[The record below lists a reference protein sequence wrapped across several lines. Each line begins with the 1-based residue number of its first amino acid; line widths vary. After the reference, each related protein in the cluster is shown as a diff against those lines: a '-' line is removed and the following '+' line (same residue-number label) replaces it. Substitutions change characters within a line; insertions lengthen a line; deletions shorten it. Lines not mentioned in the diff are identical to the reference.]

1 MVFEADFAYSSTT
14 RDYDKPR
21 ANNRYVLEPENFQ
34 AKLVVQSNKNK
45 NFSYRVQWN
54 KFNYF
59 KEDFNER
66 KSQNRIYIS
75 TLYRFSDRFSLEL
88 KSNHIDFKDDIGYL
102 DTLNENIY
110 FGRRNIK
117 SVENNIDFSYFF
129 DSKKWVNL
137 KLRNYWS
144 RAKYDNSL
152 FLLSENGKRTQVDYS
167 LLDFN
172 PNTNFNIWNLD
183 ISFEWWF
190 APGSNMILLY
200 RNQLFNSDNS
210 VGLDYLQSLN
220 NLFDFNAQHQLSLR
234 INYLIN
240 LNRKKNKL

>member
-21 ANNRYVLEPENFQ
+21 TNNRYIEEPENFQ
-34 AKLVVQSNKNK
+34 VKLVVQSNKNK

-54 KFNYF
+54 KFDYF

-75 TLYRFSDRFSLEL
+75 TLYRFSNRFSLEL
-88 KSNHIDFKDDIGYL
+88 KSNHIDFKGDIGYL
-102 DTLNENIY
+102 ETINEDIY

-117 SVENNIDFSYFF
+117 SLENNIDFSYFF

-152 FLLSENGKRTQVDYS
+152 FLLNVNGKRTQVDYS
-167 LLDFN
+167 LLEFN

-200 RNQLFNSDNS
+200 RNQLFNNDNS

-234 INYLIN
+234 INYLIDF
-240 LNRKKNKL
+240 NRKTNIL

>member
-1 MVFEADFAYSSTT
+1 MYK
-14 RDYDKPR
+14 R
-21 ANNRYVLEPENFQ
+21 Q
-34 AKLVVQSNKNK
+34 
-45 NFSYRVQWN
+45 
-54 KFNYF
+54 
-59 KEDFNER
+59 
-66 KSQNRIYIS
+66 
-75 TLYRFSDRFSLEL
+75 
-88 KSNHIDFKDDIGYL
+88 
-102 DTLNENIY
+102 LNENIY

-152 FLLSENGKRTQVDYS
+152 FLLDLNGKRTQVDYS
-167 LLDFN
+167 LLEFN
-172 PNTNFNIWNLD
+172 PNTNFNIWNVD

-200 RNQLFNSDNS
+200 RNQLFNNDNS